1 MFGLKRLFDELKR
14 RRVFRVAVIYA
25 AVAFVVW
32 QVAEI
37 AVPGLRL
44 PDLVLTAVIV
54 LTILGFPIAV
64 VLAWA
69 YDITPAGTVPT
80 EPEAESAAAE
90 GPAFLPEP
98 SAKTSIVVLPF
109 DNFSPDPGDAYFSDG
124 LTEEIITNLASLRSL
139 RVISRNTAM
148 VLKGSRK
155 DVRTIGRELDVE
167 YVLEGSVR
175 KAGDELRIVA
185 QLIDARSDEHL
196 WVERQKG
203 TMGDIFAIQERIA
216 HRIVDALRLELSPAE
231 KRRLSDRP
239 IADPKAYD
247 TWILAMH
254 EGRKFSA
261 EGVERGIQLA
271 QRGLEIAGD
280 NALLYASLGYLYWA
294 AYDFGARYQEETL
307 DLAERYA
314 SRALELDPTLPQALH
329 AKGLVRYKRGDIP
342 GFVRYAR
349 PPADSGDSD
358 AQAILSFVL
367 AEVGKVD
374 EARRYADD
382 ALGADPLTFMPW
394 ASRSVVDLFDGR
406 PLEALERIR
415 VARDR
420 LAAGEPFAG
429 WWVAQMAAYA
439 GEEDEAHEAYA
450 EVARTDAG
458 LFADF
463 SELFRRALEKDRNGV
478 IEQLDA
484 TTLSDVA
491 KTDEYYPLFLAN
503 ALTWVGEHDR
513 ALEWLKRSIGWGL
526 TNHRFLSEGN
536 RFLEPLRGDERF
548 QALLELARE
557 KQEAFDA

>member
-1 MFGLKRLFDELKR
+1 MFGLKRLFDELRR

-148 VLKGSRK
+148 VLKGCRK

-203 TMGDIFAIQERIA
+203 TMGDEDEHHVAN
-216 HRIVDALRLELSPAE
+216 LE
-231 KRRLSDRP
+231 
-239 IADPKAYD
+239 
-247 TWILAMH
+247 
-254 EGRKFSA
+254 
-261 EGVERGIQLA
+261 
-271 QRGLEIAGD
+271 
-280 NALLYASLGYLYWA
+280 
-294 AYDFGARYQEETL
+294 
-307 DLAERYA
+307 
-314 SRALELDPTLPQALH
+314 
-329 AKGLVRYKRGDIP
+329 
-342 GFVRYAR
+342 
-349 PPADSGDSD
+349 
-358 AQAILSFVL
+358 
-367 AEVGKVD
+367 
-374 EARRYADD
+374 
-382 ALGADPLTFMPW
+382 
-394 ASRSVVDLFDGR
+394 SVVG
-406 PLEALERIR
+406 
-415 VARDR
+415 
-420 LAAGEPFAG
+420 
-429 WWVAQMAAYA
+429 
-439 GEEDEAHEAYA
+439 
-450 EVARTDAG
+450 
-458 LFADF
+458 
-463 SELFRRALEKDRNGV
+463 FR
-478 IEQLDA
+478 
-484 TTLSDVA
+484 
-491 KTDEYYPLFLAN
+491 
-503 ALTWVGEHDR
+503 
-513 ALEWLKRSIGWGL
+513 
-526 TNHRFLSEGN
+526 
-536 RFLEPLRGDERF
+536 
-548 QALLELARE
+548 
-557 KQEAFDA
+557 